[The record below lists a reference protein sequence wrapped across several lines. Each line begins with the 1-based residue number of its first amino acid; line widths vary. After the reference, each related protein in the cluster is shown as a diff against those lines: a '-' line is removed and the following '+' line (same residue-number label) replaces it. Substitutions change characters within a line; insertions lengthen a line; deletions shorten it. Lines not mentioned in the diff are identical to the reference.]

1 MRTMSRLVCR
11 HIAAA
16 LCIVLLVLL
25 VNSALVLALLVR
37 AGTRATAYP
46 AGLHQMSVSF
56 RARGDDIVA
65 PAQAE
70 DWLEASG
77 CAWAM
82 LLGQQGEILWQHAL
96 PQQLNHPYTIGQIAA
111 FTRWYLDDYPVFVSR
126 NDLGL
131 LVMGMPQG
139 SITRFDFYIDSG
151 ILQAFLRA
159 FWPLLALDGALILAC
174 CLLLGFAS
182 AKSLRGV
189 ALGIDALAR
198 GESVH
203 LPERGM
209 AGELAEKLNRTSRR
223 LAEQG
228 EAIARRDS
236 ARTEWIA
243 GVSHDI
249 RTPLSLILARAERL
263 TASAEVYAGLR
274 QEAQAIAAQCGVI
287 RALIEDLNLTSKLQ
301 YGAQPLRA
309 QPVAVGALM
318 RGCVSDF
325 LNSGQPGACTLE
337 LELSPEAG
345 QAVLLADDALLSR
358 ALRNLLSNSVRHNPG
373 GCAIRV
379 SAALEGSRVI
389 LCVRDSGTG
398 YPQPI
403 LRALTGS
410 QPTSRHILG
419 LHLVVQ
425 IVQAHG
431 GSIRFFNE
439 SGACCAMAFDTQ
451 PARHV

>member
-1 MRTMSRLVCR
+1 MKTISRLVCR

-25 VNSALVLALLVR
+25 VNGALVLTLLVR
-37 AGTRATAYP
+37 ASSQAAAYP
-46 AGLHQMSVSF
+46 AGLHRLSASF
-56 RARGDDIVA
+56 ARQDDGSIA
-65 PAQAE
+65 PAQSG

-82 LLGQQGEILWQHAL
+82 LLDQQGDILWQHTL
-96 PQQLNHPYTIGQIAA
+96 PPQLDHPYTIGQVAA

-126 NDLGL
+126 NDFGL
-131 LVMGMPQG
+131 LVMGMPRG
-139 SITRFDFYIDSG
+139 SFTRFDFYIESG
-151 ILQAFLRA
+151 ILAAFLKA
-159 FWPLLALDGALILAC
+159 FGPLLLLDAALILVS
-174 CLLLGFAS
+174 CLLLGFRS
-182 AKSLRGV
+182 ARSLRGV
-189 ALGIDALAR
+189 GHGIDALAR
-198 GESVH
+198 GEPVC
-203 LPERGM
+203 LPEHGT

-223 LAEQG
+223 LAEQS

-249 RTPLSLILARAERL
+249 RTPLSLILAHAERL
-263 TASAEVYAGLR
+263 TASAEASAGLR
-274 QEAQAIAAQCGVI
+274 QEAQAIAAQCSVI
-287 RALIEDLNLTSKLQ
+287 HALIEDLNLTSKLQ

-309 QPVAVGALM
+309 QPIAVGALV
-318 RGCVSDF
+318 RGCVSGF
-325 LNSGQPGACTLE
+325 LNRGQAGDCALDVE
-337 LELSPEAG
+337 LPPEAG
-345 QAVLLADDALLSR
+345 QAVLMADAALLDR
-358 ALRNLLSNSVRHNPG
+358 ALGNLLSNSVRHNPG

-389 LCVRDSGTG
+389 LCVRDSGAG

-403 LRALTGS
+403 LRALTGG

-425 IVQAHG
+425 IVRAHG

-439 SGACCAMAFDTQ
+439 GGACCAMAFDTL
-451 PARHV
+451 PAKHV

>member
-1 MRTMSRLVCR
+1 MKTISRLICR

-16 LCIVLLVLL
+16 LCIVLLVLF
-25 VNSALVLALLVR
+25 VNGALVLALLVR
-37 AGTRATAYP
+37 AGAQATRYP
-46 AGLHQMSVSF
+46 AGLHRLSASF
-56 RARGDDIVA
+56 ARQSDGSVA
-65 PAQAE
+65 PTQAE
-70 DWLEASG
+70 DWLKASG
-77 CAWAM
+77 CAWVM

-96 PQQLNHPYTIGQIAA
+96 PQQLNHRYTIGQIAA

-126 NDLGL
+126 NDFGL
-131 LVMGMPQG
+131 LVMGMPRG
-139 SITRFDFYIDSG
+139 SFTRFDFYIDSG
-151 ILQAFLRA
+151 ILKAFLRA

-189 ALGIDALAR
+189 ALGIDMLAR
-198 GESVH
+198 GESVR

-223 LAEQG
+223 LAEQS

-236 ARTEWIA
+236 TRTEWIA

-249 RTPLSLILARAERL
+249 RTPLALILAHAEHL
-263 TASAEVYAGLR
+263 TASAEASAGLR
-274 QEAQAIAAQCGVI
+274 QEAQAIITQCGVI

-309 QPVAVGALM
+309 QSVAVGALV

-325 LNSGQPGACTLE
+325 LNSGQSNACALE
-337 LELSPEAG
+337 VDLSPEAG
-345 QAVLLADDALLSR
+345 QTVLLADAALMSR

-373 GCAIRV
+373 GCTIRV
-379 SAALEGSRVI
+379 SAALEGGRVI
-389 LCVRDSGTG
+389 LCVRDSGVG

-403 LRALTGS
+403 LCALTGG

-419 LHLVVQ
+419 LHVVAQ
-425 IVQAHG
+425 IVRAHG

-439 SGACCAMAFDTQ
+439 SGACCTMAFDTQ
-451 PARHV
+451 PVRHV